1 MMNWT
6 GRVMAQLS
14 YYPSVCLEGPWKT
27 MKNVR
32 IAGVLARIASRHLL
46 NKYLEHYR
54 CTNQVS
60 SIQNTE
66 AQRTHVETG
75 LQYGL

>member
-1 MMNWT
+1 
-6 GRVMAQLS
+6 
-14 YYPSVCLEGPWKT
+14 

-32 IAGVLARIASRHLL
+32 IGGVLARISSRHLL

-54 CTNQVS
+54 FTSQVS
-60 SIQNTE
+60 NIQNTKT
-66 AQRTHVETG
+66 QRTHVETW